1 MSAAPIPLLIV
12 EDNPVFVEQIQ
23 YHLDN
28 LRGELRFASR
38 CVDSAEKA
46 LAELRQHPYDL
57 MLLDYV
63 LPGDNGL
70 TVLTRL
76 RALPAENQ
84 PAVVMLT
91 GVSREAIAVEA
102 MKMGAK
108 DYLPKDLLDPYDPAP
123 LLRALNSAL
132 TQRRIEQELR
142 EKNAVLEADL
152 NLAREVQ
159 QAFLP
164 QAYPTFPHGVP
175 AEDSALRFHHCYESS
190 EAVGGDFLD
199 VFDLSDTQ
207 AGVFIC
213 DVMGNG
219 MRAALVTA
227 IVRGLVEELRPV
239 AGDPGRFLSEIN
251 RALMTI
257 LKQTRRPLFAT
268 AFYLV
273 ADVGTGRLRYA
284 GAGHP
289 TPICIRRATRTAD
302 YLDFAGQLPGP
313 ALGVTADAGYTV
325 HEAPLQTG
333 DVVVLFTDGL
343 FEVWGV
349 NNEEYGGDRLLAA
362 IRQRADQGP
371 VQLLTEVMNEI
382 KQFSRDGA
390 IFDDVCMLGMQVV
403 RTGGS

>member
-28 LRGELRFASR
+28 LRGDLRFESR
-38 CVDSAEKA
+38 WVDSAEKA
-46 LAELRQHPYDL
+46 LEELRQRHYDL
-57 MLLDYV
+57 LLLDYM

-70 TVLTRL
+70 TVLSHIRT
-76 RALPAENQ
+76 LPGENQ

-91 GVSREAIAVEA
+91 GVGREAIAVEA

-108 DYLPKDLLDPYDPAP
+108 DYLPKDSLDPYDPAP

-132 TQRRIEQELR
+132 NQRRLEQELR

-152 NLAREVQ
+152 NMAREVQ

-175 AEDSALRFHHCYESS
+175 VADSALQFHHCYESS

-199 VFDLSDTQ
+199 VFSLSDTT

-219 MRAALVTA
+219 VRAALVTA
-227 IVRGLVEELRPV
+227 IVRALVEELRPV
-239 AGDPGRFLSEIN
+239 AGDPGRFLAEIN

-257 LKQTRRPLFAT
+257 LKQTRRPMFAT

-273 ADVGTGRLRYA
+273 ADVKTGRMRYA

-289 TPICIRRATRTAD
+289 TPICIRRQTRTAD
-302 YLDFAGQLPGP
+302 YLDFGGQQPGP
-313 ALGVTADAGYTV
+313 ALGVIEGAPFTT
-325 HEAPLQTG
+325 HESPLNVG

-343 FEVWGV
+343 FEVWGP
-349 NNEEYGGDRLLAA
+349 NNDEYGVERLLAA
-362 IRQRADQGP
+362 VRQRVDQAP
-371 VQLLTEVMNEI
+371 VQLLTELMAEV
-382 KQFSRDGA
+382 KQFSQHGA
-390 IFDDVCMLGMQVV
+390 ILDDVCVLGMQAI
-403 RTGGS
+403 RTGVS